1 MDKDRE
7 QARIYVNYNKEI
19 VEDIISNMSA
29 VIEQHVDDRETLML
43 VTSAMFSVVQKCYT
57 IILGEE
63 GAALFFKETYE
74 AMMKKKQKLN

>member
-1 MDKDRE
+1 MNKQE
-7 QARIYVNYNKEI
+7 ARTYLEYNKEI

-29 VIEQHVDDRETLML
+29 VIEQHVDDTQTLML
-43 VTSAMFSVVQKCYT
+43 VTSAMFSVVQKCYV

-63 GAALFFKETYE
+63 GAALFFKETSE